1 MLAEI
6 YAPAAAVIVLSL
18 LIVLLAA
25 RRARRHADAP
35 SLPVAPPVTWTPA
48 AHLDTP
54 FTLPRR
60 HADGTWSEIWND
72 AWGDAR

>member
-18 LIVLLAA
+18 LTVMIVT
-25 RRARRHADAP
+25 RRARHHGAAP
-35 SLPVAPPVTWTPA
+35 SLPATPPVTWTPA
-48 AHLDTP
+48 AHLDTSFP
-54 FTLPRR
+54 LPRR
-60 HADGTWSEIWND
+60 QHDGTWSEAWKD